1 MRIVDRPGGR
11 LRRME
16 KVRVGVLGSGD
27 VGKVLAGGFIKL
39 GHDVKIGSR
48 DPEKLR
54 EWAKKAGEHAST
66 GTFEET
72 AKFGDVLVLATLGA
86 GAESALKMAG
96 PDNFAGKVVI
106 DATNPLDFSTGAPR
120 LYVGFDDSLGEQVQR
135 WIPKARVVK
144 AFNTVGNAHMIN
156 PDFPSG
162 PPDMFLCGNDETA
175 KRTVSG
181 LCEELGWPTIDMGS
195 IEGSRLIEP
204 LALLWIQL
212 YFRTGNGNHAFS
224 LLRK

>member
-1 MRIVDRPGGR
+1 
-11 LRRME
+11 ME
-16 KVRVGVLGSGD
+16 KVKVGVLGSGD

-54 EWAKKAGEHAST
+54 EWAEKAGEHAST

-72 AKFGDVLVLATLGA
+72 ARFGDVIVLATHGG
-86 GAESALKMAG
+86 GAENALKLAG

-106 DATNPLDFSTGAPR
+106 DATNPLEFSTGAPK
-120 LYVGFDDSLGEQVQR
+120 LFVGFDDSLGERVQR
-135 WIPKARVVK
+135 WLPKARVVK

-156 PDFPSG
+156 PDFPGG
-162 PPDMFLCGNDETA
+162 PPDMFLCGNDDDA
-175 KRTVSG
+175 KKIVTQVCKHWGWEVVDLGGIESSRYLEPMCMAWVVYG
-181 LCEELGWPTIDMGS
+181 L
-195 IEGSRLIEP
+195 R
-204 LALLWIQL
+204 
-212 YFRTGNGNHAFS
+212 NGTWNHAFK